1 VIGQRL
7 ELDRAVLA
15 CRVVEPLRSAN
26 RATSPTSARIRAA
39 PAGPSPEVRCGG
51 EVAAGRPECWS

>member
-51 EVAAGRPECWS
+51 RWRPAAPNVDL

>member
-15 CRVVEPLRSAN
+15 CRVVEPLRVGEPGHVPDVGEDPGGTG
-26 RATSPTSARIRAA
+26 RAQPR
-39 PAGPSPEVRCGG
+39 GEVRW
-51 EVAAGRPECWS
+51 EVAAGRPEC